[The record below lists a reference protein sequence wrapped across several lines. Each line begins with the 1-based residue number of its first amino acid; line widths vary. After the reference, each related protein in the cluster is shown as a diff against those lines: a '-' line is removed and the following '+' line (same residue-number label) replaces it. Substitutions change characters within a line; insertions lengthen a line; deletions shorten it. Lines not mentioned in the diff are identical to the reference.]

1 MQSNLVAKEK
11 LSFALLLSFYI
22 PFNIQE
28 LIYLSLTLGWLFFPV
43 IEGCF
48 CLFFKLQEN
57 HKFQQK
63 RKSYFFFSKL
73 TLLSYQC
80 SHLHPN
86 HKPSYYRLYH
96 SNHLW
101 SMNQD
106 ILQHS
111 LAQAKSS
118 KPGTILQSE
127 PRSVKWKSAEL
138 VSWNI
143 ET

>member
-48 CLFFKLQEN
+48 CFL
-57 HKFQQK
+57 
-63 RKSYFFFSKL
+63 SYRRITNFNKKESLIFFSKL

-106 ILQHS
+106 ILQHN

-127 PRSVKWKSAEL
+127 PRSVKWKSAEV